1 MEPENVRRKSCSLLL
16 SQDKQAPET
25 ETACRRGLFPKKRC
39 DIIIVNYN
47 STDHVINCIK
57 SMVSHMKICDVNI
70 IIADNNSDDSPE
82 RIKQAFEDVWLIK
95 NSENIGFSRA
105 NNKAISLCQSPYLI
119 VLNPDTLVTEKFFD
133 NIINFIKK
141 NQNIGIIGPKIYDR
155 DQSIQGSARSFP
167 TLLTSLF
174 GRRSPLTKIYPNNTI
189 TKKNLLNIHYNGA
202 GPLEVDWVSGACMAM
217 RRNVI
222 KEVGCFDENFFLY
235 WEDADLCKRVK
246 EAGWR
251 IAYYPGAEIIHFTG
265 KSSDTTPYF
274 AIYHFHKSC
283 YYLYRKHSNG
293 FRKMFTPL
301 VFFGLTLR
309 GLLTMLL
316 NFISRDIP

>member
-1 MEPENVRRKSCSLLL
+1 M
-16 SQDKQAPET
+16 
-25 ETACRRGLFPKKRC
+25 ETAEEKGLFSKKLC

-47 STDHVINCIK
+47 STDHVINCIR
-57 SMVSHMKICDVNI
+57 SIISHIKICDVNI
-70 IIADNNSDDSPE
+70 IVSDNNSDDGPE

-95 NSENIGFSRA
+95 NSRNIGFSKA
-105 NNKAISLCQSPYLI
+105 NNIAISLCQSPYLI
-119 VLNPDTLVTEKFFD
+119 VLNPDTVVMEGFFD
-133 NIINFIKK
+133 NILDFIAKNKK
-141 NQNIGIIGPKIYDR
+141 FGIIGPKIYER

-167 TLLTSLF
+167 TLLTFLF
-174 GRRSPLTKIYPNNTI
+174 GRRSPLTRLYPNNTI
-189 TKKNLLNIHYNGA
+189 TKKNILNIQFNGD
-202 GPLEVDWVSGACMAM
+202 GPLEVDWVSGACMVM
-217 RRNVI
+217 RRKII
-222 KEVGCFDENFFLY
+222 KELGCFDENFFLY

-246 EAGWR
+246 EAGWC

-265 KSSDTTPYF
+265 KSSDTIPYF

-293 FRKMFTPL
+293 FRKILTPL

-316 NFISRDIP
+316 HFISRDIR